1 MTQPTR
7 EHVIRLDHGVNV
19 TLTAEGPAH
28 LVHIRTLHAGL
39 ILERLSPEAARAMRN
54 YLCRT
59 LDQPRAEQ

>member
-1 MTQPTR
+1 MTQPAPT
-7 EHVIRLDHGVNV
+7 HVIRLDHGVNV

-39 ILERLSPEAARAMRN
+39 ILERLSPEAARALRD

-59 LDQPRAEQ
+59 VDPPRADQ